1 MLFCGKIMN
10 QACNPQFLAFAKIA
24 AKHNGAKKCSFHHR
38 RNEHNDK
45 ETLKILMTQRKVL
58 TMNIDKRVLSA
69 TEAAVSLGVSTQT
82 VYVYIASGRLDGF
95 KFSGHNAWRIT
106 EEALMDFIR
115 RQERDGLE
123 EMRKNQLQP
132 REN

>member
-1 MLFCGKIMN
+1 M
-10 QACNPQFLAFAKIA
+10 
-24 AKHNGAKKCSFHHR
+24 
-38 RNEHNDK
+38 
-45 ETLKILMTQRKVL
+45 

-82 VYVYIASGRLDGF
+82 VYVYIASGRLAGF

-115 RQERDGLE
+115 RQEIEGLE
-123 EMRKNQLQP
+123 KMRKNQLQP
-132 REN
+132 REK

>member
-1 MLFCGKIMN
+1 MN
-10 QACNPQFLAFAKIA
+10 LACIPLLRAFAKIA
-24 AKHNGAKKCSFHHR
+24 AKRSEAKKRSFHHR
-38 RNEHNDK
+38 HKEHNDK
-45 ETLKILMTQRKVL
+45 ESLKILMTQRKVL

-82 VYVYIASGRLDGF
+82 VYVYIASGRLAGF

-115 RQERDGLE
+115 RQEIEGLE
-123 EMRKNQLQP
+123 KMRKNQLQP
-132 REN
+132 REK